1 MQILSRYIFREVF
14 SYFLIC
20 LLTFTALILSAR
32 ILKFTDLIVNKG
44 VDSTQVLKV
53 FLAIIPTFL
62 EIALPLSVL
71 LGGMLAFSRLSGDSE
86 IIVIRASGIK
96 ILQLLSPIIIYG
108 LITVSFAFYLSFELR
123 PWGYQT
129 LNQTLFEIAR
139 SRTIAGI
146 SPGLFNKMGN
156 LTIYAEQ
163 IDYETGKL
171 KNVMIDDR
179 RDLEQRKTIFSKLGK
194 IGSNPKA
201 QMIMIDLEIGTV
213 HEQVNNNY
221 QVTEFDQNRML
232 LSTADVYGDSS
243 LRQDKKGREFKLNE
257 ILDEQ
262 EVLQMEIAESQNSQ
276 ESEIDQSNLKNLQKR
291 LIRLKIEL
299 AQRFSTPWACLFMAI
314 LAIPLGIMPPR
325 SQKTWGASFSLSF
338 GLLSFIVYFGLLTVG
353 IALGESGIVNPH
365 LAVWIPNF
373 VLAIFC
379 IYSIYKVNSE
389 KWQSFSDMLN
399 PITSFFRRK

>member
-14 SYFLIC
+14 AYFAIC

-32 ILKFTDLIVNKG
+32 ILKFADLIVNKG
-44 VDSTQVLKV
+44 VGSEQVLKV

-108 LITVSFAFYLSFELR
+108 LITVSFAYYLSFELR

-129 LNQTLFEIAR
+129 LNRTLFEIAR
-139 SRTIAGI
+139 SRTVAGI

-156 LTIYAEQ
+156 LTIYAEK

-171 KNVMIDDR
+171 ENVMIDDR
-179 RDLEQRKTIFSKLGK
+179 RNLEQRKTIFSKTGK
-194 IGSNPKA
+194 IGSNPAA
-201 QMIMIDLEIGTV
+201 QMIMIDLAVGTV
-213 HEQVNNNY
+213 HEQVSKNY
-221 QVTEFDQNRML
+221 QVTEFDENRML

-243 LRQDKKGREFKLNE
+243 LQQDKKGREFKLNE
-257 ILDEQ
+257 ILDREEQ
-262 EVLQMEIAESQNSQ
+262 LELEIAESVRNQD
-276 ESEIDQSNLKNLQKR
+276 SEINQSNLKSLRKD
-291 LIRLKIEL
+291 LSRLKIEL
-299 AQRFSTPWACLFMAI
+299 AQRFSTPWACFFMAI

-325 SQKTWGASFSLSF
+325 TQKTWGASFSLSF

-353 IALGESGIVNPH
+353 IALGESGVMNPH
-365 LAVWIPNF
+365 LAVWIPNL
-373 VLAIFC
+373 VLAIVC
-379 IYSIYKVNSE
+379 SYSIYKVNSE
-389 KWQSFSDMLN
+389 KWQSFSDALT
-399 PITSFFRRK
+399 PIISFFRRK